1 MQRVKAFESLR
12 GLLAVWVIAYHA
24 CLTAGMHAETWP
36 FPFSLL
42 GKGDYA
48 VDMFIILS
56 GFVIFALLD
65 NSRETYGIFII
76 RRAFRLYPVY
86 LVCLAVSMA
95 LMPLFISTLK
105 ALPWWHPSTLIRLK
119 NLSDS
124 IHYFWPQLILHLT
137 LLHGLVPGVVL
148 PSTDY
153 AFIGQAWSI
162 SLEWQFYLV
171 APLYY
176 KWISERNF
184 SRVLLLSFALILMWY
199 FVPAGIAFLPKSAYL
214 FFVGIT
220 AYFGYRFAVRQK
232 ALLTQSASL
241 IITLPILFATLTSSV
256 PLILFA
262 LIYSLVLGTVL
273 MPRNGIISAVSR
285 FFEGGSLL
293 YLGRISYCLYLTHMI
308 FIYVCAHFLTFVFQ
322 NHLSHPSQWVFF
334 ATLFLSAL
342 AGTLLVSALLSQYV
356 EYPLLNFGKRITAK

>member
-1 MQRVKAFESLR
+1 VFESLR

-24 CLTAGMHAETWP
+24 CLTAGMHAEAWR
-36 FPFSLL
+36 FPLSLL

-48 VDMFIILS
+48 VDLFIILS

-65 NSRETYGIFII
+65 NSRETYGTFII

-86 LVCLAVSMA
+86 LICLAVSAA
-95 LMPLFISTLK
+95 LIPLFVSTLG
-105 ALPWWHPSTLIRLK
+105 ALPWWHPSTPIRLK

-124 IHYFWPQLILHLT
+124 VHYFWPQLIIHLT

-176 KWISERNF
+176 KWISERNLP
-184 SRVLLLSFALILMWY
+184 RVLLLSFALILMWY
-199 FVPAGIAFLPKSAYL
+199 FIPAGIAFLPKSAYL

-220 AYFGYRFAVRQK
+220 AYYGYRFTVRQK
-232 ALLTQSASL
+232 ALLTTSASL
-241 IITLPILFATLTSSV
+241 IVILPILFAALTSSV
-256 PLILFA
+256 PLILFS
-262 LIYSLVLGTVL
+262 LVYSLVLGTVL
-273 MPRNGIISAVSR
+273 MPGTKVISALSQ
-285 FFEGGSLL
+285 FFEHGALL

-308 FIYVCAHFLTFVFQ
+308 FIYVCAHFLILLFQ
-322 NHLSHPSQWVFF
+322 NHPSHANQWAFF
-334 ATLFLSAL
+334 ATLFISAL
-342 AGTLLVSALLSQYV
+342 SGTLLVSALLSQYV